1 MRCSFVHRLD
11 LDMDIFAETLSKLDS
26 AFRQLEA
33 QVRSPIRVNKRG
45 GFVFRYE
52 THTPEIVVVQKL
64 SRVLTGLRATL
75 ALLERGLYQE
85 VGVMFRMLDEFR
97 EDISFMCDAV
107 RNGNTSDLQKQF
119 IEDFFQEEFDADN
132 PFKATQSRRRV
143 PRRKIQA
150 MLARTIQQE
159 PLNPSDSQEIFRTI
173 ANTNS
178 GYVHGTSEHIL
189 DMCTGNPPRYRLD
202 GMLGTHLQQTFE
214 KTAQDYFYRAILSFN
229 EAALSFQQTDLDRNL
244 DQHKRMFEQLIG
256 IPDLQSAK
264 ELIRLDRRR
273 KK

>member
-1 MRCSFVHRLD
+1 
-11 LDMDIFAETLSKLDS
+11 MDIYVETLSRLDS

-33 QVRSPIRVNKRG
+33 QVPSPIRINKRG

-64 SRVLTGLRATL
+64 SRILTGLRATL

-85 VGVMFRMLDEFR
+85 VGVMFRMLDEFK
-97 EDISFMCDAV
+97 EDISFMCDAI
-107 RNGNTSDLQKQF
+107 RNGENSNLQQRF
-119 IEDFFQEEFDADN
+119 IDDFFQTEFDADR
-132 PFKATQSRRRV
+132 PLEATQKRNRV

-150 MLARTIQQE
+150 MLARSIQQE
-159 PLNPSDSQEIFRTI
+159 PLNPSDSQETFRTI

-178 GYVHGTSEHIL
+178 SYVHGTSEHIL
-189 DMCTGNPPRYRLD
+189 DMYTGNPPRYRLN

-214 KTAQDYFYRAILSFN
+214 KTAQDYFYRAILSFI

-244 DQHKRMFEQLIG
+244 DQLKRMFEQLIG
-256 IPDLQSAK
+256 IPDLQSAE
-264 ELIRLDRRR
+264 ELIRLFRQNT
-273 KK
+273 K